1 MMFGMTSTPEL
12 TLDPPGT
19 GSAYPPDVESLMPRA
34 RQMAGDSGEV
44 PSRNRLMKEL
54 QIGAPKATAVR
65 DRLRAESPNLPVSAG
80 APYFDPNIKVN
91 GFGHPGTD
99 KGLGKPRSW
108 PLFLLALSPFVAIWS
123 GWIGLGS
130 LTGFGVVHPFPGLPG
145 AIGEFRLDTT
155 ITLPIGLEAY
165 AFYAIRVWLSPVV
178 SERARAFARASVLV
192 SLTLGAGGQIAYHLM
207 TAAHM
212 TAAPTWLTAAV
223 ACVPILAAGLGFFLG
238 HLVHT
243 DETQS

>member
-1 MMFGMTSTPEL
+1 MTSPEL

-54 QIGAPKATAVR
+54 QIGAPKASAVR

-99 KGLGKPRSW
+99 KVPKKPSAW
-108 PLFLLALSPFVAIWS
+108 PLILLALPAFVAVWS
-123 GWIGLGS
+123 GWVGIGE

-145 AIGEFRLDTT
+145 GLDRISLNTA
-155 ITLPIGLEAY
+155 ITLPIGFEAY
-165 AFYAIRVWLSPVV
+165 ATYAFRIWLSPAV
-178 SERARAFARASVLV
+178 SIRTRKFAKRSVLA
-192 SLTLGAGGQIAYHLM
+192 SLGFGALGQVTYHLM
-207 TAAHM
+207 VAKGITS
-212 TAAPTWLTAAV
+212 APWQITTLV
-223 ACVPILAAGLGFFLG
+223 ACVPVAVCGIGFALA

-243 DETQS
+243 DSPAEVPA

>member
-1 MMFGMTSTPEL
+1 MTAPEL
-12 TLDPPGT
+12 TLDPPST
-19 GSAYPPDVESLMPRA
+19 GSAYPPDIESLMPRA
-34 RQMAGDSGEV
+34 RVIATLAGEV
-44 PSRNRLMKEL
+44 PSQNRIKDEMNV
-54 QIGAPKATAVR
+54 GRPKAKAIR
-65 DRLRAESPNLPVSAG
+65 ERLIAELPDLPVSAG
-80 APYFDPNIKVN
+80 APSFDPNAKVN
-91 GFGHPGTD
+91 GFANPGTT

-145 AIGEFRLDTT
+145 AIGEFKLDTT

-212 TAAPTWLTAAV
+212 TAAPTWLTASV

-243 DETQS
+243 DVPASEQG